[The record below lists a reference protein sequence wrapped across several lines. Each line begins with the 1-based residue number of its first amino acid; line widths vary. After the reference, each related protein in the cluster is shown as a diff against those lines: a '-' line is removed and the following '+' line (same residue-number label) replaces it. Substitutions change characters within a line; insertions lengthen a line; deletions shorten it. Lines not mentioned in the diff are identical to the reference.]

1 MRFRLDI
8 ERLSDGHTIR
18 LTQNERNYQLLE
30 VDGLEIPEIDMA
42 SYDIASI
49 DGITL
54 SNIRVPDREIT
65 ITLVIRGNVENN
77 RKSLHQLCRV
87 RSLMRLHFVTKGGSR
102 YIDGYVKSITSNRFD
117 DPSFTFVIVIDCPD
131 PYFKDENHLIL
142 DLSRKYGT
150 FVFPFGISATAKRPV
165 GVVDPLRT
173 ATINSVSENETGIII
188 RVTFT
193 DNANSLRIT
202 NADTGEVFVVNYPF
216 LTNDIV
222 EINTIDGQKDVTL
235 TRNSQTSSI
244 IAYVTD
250 DSDFFQLQAGD
261 NSFNFII
268 DDDVSKIGA
277 TMEFD
282 FTPIY
287 LTL

>member
-87 RSLMRLHFVTKGGSR
+87 RSLMRLHFVTIGGS
-102 YIDGYVKSITSNRFD
+102 
-117 DPSFTFVIVIDCPD
+117 
-131 PYFKDENHLIL
+131 
-142 DLSRKYGT
+142 
-150 FVFPFGISATAKRPV
+150 
-165 GVVDPLRT
+165 
-173 ATINSVSENETGIII
+173 
-188 RVTFT
+188 
-193 DNANSLRIT
+193 
-202 NADTGEVFVVNYPF
+202 
-216 LTNDIV
+216 
-222 EINTIDGQKDVTL
+222 
-235 TRNSQTSSI
+235 
-244 IAYVTD
+244 
-250 DSDFFQLQAGD
+250 
-261 NSFNFII
+261 
-268 DDDVSKIGA
+268 
-277 TMEFD
+277 
-282 FTPIY
+282 
-287 LTL
+287 